1 MKINT
6 INRPGTNQLGCT
18 FNHESGI
25 VTKVILEL
33 LRLMEPTMEL
43 PVILIEFT
51 DLPDWSNEYLFV
63 LQQNVNMA
71 ERGDMNLDEKTD
83 AILKSVL
90 KFAKDLDS
98 DYLIEIKTDFTNY
111 SIIFTVAL
119 TS

>member
-6 INRPGTNQLGCT
+6 INRPGTNQLGVGYS
-18 FNHESGI
+18 HESGT

-33 LRLMEPTMEL
+33 LRLMEPSVEL
-43 PVILIEFT
+43 PVSIIEFT
-51 DLPDWSNEYLFV
+51 DLPDYSNEYLFV
-63 LQQNVNMA
+63 LQQNVNMT
-71 ERGDMNLDEKTD
+71 ERADMLLQVITD

-90 KFAKDLDS
+90 KFAKDLNS

-111 SIIFTVAL
+111 SIIFTVAI